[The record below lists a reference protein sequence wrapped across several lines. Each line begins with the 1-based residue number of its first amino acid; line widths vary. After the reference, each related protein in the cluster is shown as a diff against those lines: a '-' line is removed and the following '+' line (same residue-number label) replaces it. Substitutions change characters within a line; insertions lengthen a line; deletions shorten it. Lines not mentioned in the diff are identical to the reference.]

1 VFGIGP
7 QELMIIALLVLIAF
21 GPNKA
26 SSVARDVGRFVNEA
40 RRPVEEFKSELTSVG
55 EDRNEPAERASD
67 LHSDYREDGT
77 RKRTEGSKPPSK
89 GEIPPEDVRVPS
101 E

>member
-1 VFGIGP
+1 MFGIGP
-7 QELMIIALLVLIAF
+7 QELMIIALLVLVVF

-40 RRPVEEFKSELTSVG
+40 RRPVEELKSELAAG
-55 EDRNEPAERASD
+55 EDRNEPAERTSD

-89 GEIPPEDVRVPS
+89 GEIPPEDVHVPS

>member
-1 VFGIGP
+1 
-7 QELMIIALLVLIAF
+7 MIIALLVLVVF

-67 LHSDYREDGT
+67 LHSGNGEDET
-77 RKRTEGSKPPSK
+77 RKRTTKSKLH
-89 GEIPPEDVRVPS
+89 GNGRIPPEDVGVPT

>member
-1 VFGIGP
+1 
-7 QELMIIALLVLIAF
+7 MIIALLLLVVF

-26 SSVARDVGRFVNEA
+26 SSLARDVGRFVNEA
-40 RRPVEEFKSELTSVG
+40 RRPVEELKSELAAAG
-55 EDRNEPAERASD
+55 EGRNDPPEPTSD
-67 LHSDYREDGT
+67 LHSGNGEDGT

-89 GEIPPEDVRVPS
+89 GEIPPEDVHVPS

>member
-7 QELMIIALLVLIAF
+7 QELMIIALLVLVVF

-26 SSVARDVGRFVNEA
+26 SSLARDVGRFVNEA
-40 RRPVEEFKSELTSVG
+40 RRPVEEFKSELAAG
-55 EDRNEPAERASD
+55 EDRNEPAEPTSD

-89 GEIPPEDVRVPS
+89 GEIPPEDVHVPS